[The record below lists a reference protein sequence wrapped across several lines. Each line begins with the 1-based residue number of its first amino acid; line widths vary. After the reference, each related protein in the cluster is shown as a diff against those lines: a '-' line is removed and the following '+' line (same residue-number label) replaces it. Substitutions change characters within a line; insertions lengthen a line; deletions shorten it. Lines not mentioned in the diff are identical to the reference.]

1 MHAWHAVRARG
12 ALDLFLSHL
21 TAPPPSSPLSLLP
34 PLPKGNRGERAS
46 PASARPRIK
55 GAWARSGEN
64 RSYLPVRSRRGRA
77 QWTLRRCAPPAP
89 MPARGALTWSAAL
102 GPTALSSQ
110 RRGKEGRGGLVVV
123 VCDRDS
129 APGGKQLGGNRCF
142 LPGLQGLGELGGDQR
157 REAL

>member
-1 MHAWHAVRARG
+1 MHAWHAARAHG

-46 PASARPRIK
+46 PALARPRIR
-55 GAWARSGEN
+55 GVRARSEEN
-64 RSYLPVRSRRGRA
+64 RSYSPVRSRRGRA
-77 QWTLRRCAPPAP
+77 QWTPGRRVPPVP
-89 MPARGALTWSAAL
+89 MAACGALTWSAAL

-110 RRGKEGRGGLVVV
+110 RQGKEGRGGLVVV

-157 REAL
+157 RESL